1 MVKMTQDEIQ
11 AVARAIKS
19 ASCPGR
25 EGPFGGYDYGH
36 NEAFYGPAPE
46 GGRYVIRD
54 FRDPSSPDWGAWLH
68 QTNDR
73 DEHESMFA
81 KMTDDHVAQ
90 AAIAALDAARG
101 DQVARVVE
109 WLRNCLRLLQDQC
122 EPPKLSLQRGA
133 TQLIFRLHQ
142 QIGDVDADGDW
153 LIVMREVSD
162 TAVIEAMSLSF
173 KLTAKEAEVLYWVV
187 KGKTNKDIGD
197 ILGSSPMTV
206 KKHLERV
213 FIKLGVETRTAAAGM
228 AMSKIKQLQPQ
239 FNS

>member
-1 MVKMTQDEIQ
+1 MDEVLKPCPFCGGEAVSREYDERNPYEPFGLIIAHAEDCFLALHSSYDEYETRWNTRADAAPTPKADEVE

-81 KMTDDHVAQ
+81 RMTDDHVAQ

-101 DQVARVVE
+101 DPVAS
-109 WLRNCLRLLQDQC
+109 LIAHMKTI
-122 EPPKLSLQRGA
+122 EPDEETAGCPA
-133 TQLIFRLHQ
+133 TWADFI
-142 QIGDVDADGDW
+142 QILEG
-153 LIVMREVSD
+153 I
-162 TAVIEAMSLSF
+162 
-173 KLTAKEAEVLYWVV
+173 AEV
-187 KGKTNKDIGD
+187 GE
-197 ILGSSPMTV
+197 P
-206 KKHLERV
+206 
-213 FIKLGVETRTAAAGM
+213 
-228 AMSKIKQLQPQ
+228 
-239 FNS
+239 FNG

>member
-1 MVKMTQDEIQ
+1 MTQDEIQ

-90 AAIAALDAARG
+90 AAIAALDAVRGDSEPVAWLYEHPEGYYNTTTRRDDPSLPTYRGWIETPLYAHPPAPDAARG
-101 DQVARVVE
+101 DPVARVVE
-109 WLRNCLRLLQDQC
+109 WLRKENGLCDCHAHCETECGCGAWDDWKTKPLLEIADAI
-122 EPPKLSLQRGA
+122 ERG
-133 TQLIFRLHQ
+133 
-142 QIGDVDADGDW
+142 D
-153 LIVMREVSD
+153 
-162 TAVIEAMSLSF
+162 
-173 KLTAKEAEVLYWVV
+173 
-187 KGKTNKDIGD
+187 
-197 ILGSSPMTV
+197 P
-206 KKHLERV
+206 
-213 FIKLGVETRTAAAGM
+213 
-228 AMSKIKQLQPQ
+228 
-239 FNS
+239 FNG

>member
-1 MVKMTQDEIQ
+1 MDEVE

-54 FRDPSSPDWGAWLH
+54 YRDPSSPDWGAWLH

-73 DEHESMFA
+73 DEHEAKFA

-101 DQVARVVE
+101 DPVARVVE
-109 WLRNCLRLLQDQC
+109 WLRKENYRAFTDGMEAAAQICG
-122 EPPKLSLQRGA
+122 SLA
-133 TQLIFRLHQ
+133 EVEY
-142 QIGDVDADGDW
+142 DDADGFDAATGCEAA
-153 LIVMREVSD
+153 IMR
-162 TAVIEAMSLSF
+162 
-173 KLTAKEAEVLYWVV
+173 VV
-187 KGKTNKDIGD
+187 KDQRREQAA
-197 ILGSSPMTV
+197 LGAS
-206 KKHLERV
+206 HD
-213 FIKLGVETRTAAAGM
+213 
-228 AMSKIKQLQPQ
+228 
-239 FNS
+239 

>member
-1 MVKMTQDEIQ
+1 MTQDEIQ

-19 ASCPGR
+19 ASCHGR

-101 DQVARVVE
+101 DRVAQMVE
-109 WLRNCLRLLQDQC
+109 WLRDPR
-122 EPPKLSLQRGA
+122 
-133 TQLIFRLHQ
+133 
-142 QIGDVDADGDW
+142 
-153 LIVMREVSD
+153 
-162 TAVIEAMSLSF
+162 TAVALSEEFHSRKKDGSLTSGTRQNIGVVYLAMQDAAIRIERG
-173 KLTAKEAEVLYWVV
+173 E
-187 KGKTNKDIGD
+187 
-197 ILGSSPMTV
+197 P
-206 KKHLERV
+206 
-213 FIKLGVETRTAAAGM
+213 
-228 AMSKIKQLQPQ
+228 
-239 FNS
+239 FNG